1 MKEKK
6 KWNELSKKSQK
17 ALSITAFLIFILFS
31 LFLFIMVGVP
41 MVKHAKDP
49 EAFRTWIDSMGI
61 WGRIAFIG
69 MNILQVL
76 VAVIPG
82 GPLEV
87 AGGYAF
93 GHFEAM
99 ILCTIGMGIG
109 SALVFLLVRY
119 FGYKLVE
126 AFFPVEKI
134 NELKF
139 LKSTKSRD
147 ILILLL
153 FLIPGTPKDLVAYFC
168 GLTEIKFS
176 TFILIATFAR
186 IPGIWG
192 STAGGSAMGDKSYV
206 AALIIMAIV
215 FACTVIGV
223 LISSLIVKRNGKKKD
238 NSASEEST
246 THGAEPRSL

>member
-192 STAGGSAMGDKSYV
+192 STAGGSAMGDKSYI

-215 FACTVIGV
+215 FAFTFIGV
-223 LISSLIVKRNGKKKD
+223 RIYSFIVKRNGKKKD
-238 NSASEEST
+238 NSSSKE
-246 THGAEPRSL
+246 

>member
-192 STAGGSAMGDKSYV
+192 STAGGSAMGDKSYI

-223 LISSLIVKRNGKKKD
+223 LIYSFIVKRNGKKKD
-238 NSASEEST
+238 NSASEE
-246 THGAEPRSL
+246 

>member
-6 KWNELSKKSQK
+6 KWNDLSKKSQK
-17 ALSITAFLIFILFS
+17 ALSITAFLVFVLFS
-31 LFLFIMVGVP
+31 LFLFIVIGVP
-41 MVKHAKDP
+41 MVKHAKNP
-49 EAFRTWIDSMGI
+49 EAFRVWIDSMGI

-99 ILCTIGMGIG
+99 ILCVIGMGIG
-109 SALVFLLVRY
+109 SAFVFLLVRY

-126 AFFPVEKI
+126 SFFPVEKI

-139 LKSTKSRD
+139 LKSSKSRD
-147 ILILLL
+147 ILIFLL
-153 FLIPGTPKDLVAYFC
+153 FSIPGTPKDLVAYFC

-192 STAGGSAMGDKSYV
+192 STAGGSAMGDKRYV
-206 AALIIMAIV
+206 SALIIMAVV
-215 FACTVIGV
+215 FACTIVGV
-223 LISSLIVKRNGKKKD
+223 LIYSLIVKRHRKKKD
-238 NSASEEST
+238 NSSLEE
-246 THGAEPRSL
+246 

>member
-99 ILCTIGMGIG
+99 ILCAIGMGIG

-192 STAGGSAMGDKSYV
+192 STAGGSAMGDKSYIT
-206 AALIIMAIV
+206 ALIIMAIV
-215 FACTVIGV
+215 FAFTAIGI
-223 LISSLIVKRNGKKKD
+223 LI
-238 NSASEEST
+238 
-246 THGAEPRSL
+246 GAILRV

>member
-223 LISSLIVKRNGKKKD
+223 LIYSLIVKKHGKKKE
-238 NSASEEST
+238 NSSQDE
-246 THGAEPRSL
+246 

>member
-41 MVKHAKDP
+41 MVKHATDA
-49 EAFRTWIDSMGI
+49 EAYRTWIDSMGI

-134 NELKF
+134 NEQGGVNINKYL
-139 LKSTKSRD
+139 
-147 ILILLL
+147 
-153 FLIPGTPKDLVAYFC
+153 AY
-168 GLTEIKFS
+168 L
-176 TFILIATFAR
+176 
-186 IPGIWG
+186 
-192 STAGGSAMGDKSYV
+192 
-206 AALIIMAIV
+206 AL
-215 FACTVIGV
+215 C
-223 LISSLIVKRNGKKKD
+223 
-238 NSASEEST
+238 NSATTLWKDFDIVYDYIYRKLVDGNIHKDREEIEEALSRIREMRDT
-246 THGAEPRSL
+246 WKEVMRLNRLKVK

>member
-61 WGRIAFIG
+61 WGRISFIG

-215 FACTVIGV
+215 FACTFIGV
-223 LISSLIVKRNGKKKD
+223 LIYSFIVKRNGKKKD
-238 NSASEEST
+238 NSSSKE
-246 THGAEPRSL
+246 

>member
-41 MVKHAKDP
+41 MVKHAKNP
-49 EAFRTWIDSMGI
+49 EAFRAWIDSMGI

-76 VAVIPG
+76 VAIIPG

-99 ILCTIGMGIG
+99 ILCAIGMGIG

-134 NELKF
+134 NELRF

-192 STAGGSAMGDKSYV
+192 STAGGSAMGDKSYIT
-206 AALIIMAIV
+206 ALIIMAIV
-215 FACTVIGV
+215 FACTAIGV
-223 LISSLIVKRNGKKKD
+223 LIYSLIVKMNGKKKD
-238 NSASEEST
+238 NSASEE
-246 THGAEPRSL
+246 

>member
-1 MKEKK
+1 
-6 KWNELSKKSQK
+6 
-17 ALSITAFLIFILFS
+17 
-31 LFLFIMVGVP
+31 
-41 MVKHAKDP
+41 
-49 EAFRTWIDSMGI
+49 MGI

-99 ILCTIGMGIG
+99 ILCVIGMGIG
-109 SALVFLLVRY
+109 SAFVFLLVRY

-126 AFFPVEKI
+126 SFFPVEKI

-139 LKSTKSRD
+139 LKSSKSRD
-147 ILILLL
+147 ILIFLL

-206 AALIIMAIV
+206 SALIIMAVV
-215 FACTVIGV
+215 FACTIVGV
-223 LISSLIVKRNGKKKD
+223 LIYSLIVKRHIKQKD
-238 NSASEEST
+238 NSSLEE
-246 THGAEPRSL
+246 

>member
-17 ALSITAFLIFILFS
+17 ALSITAFFIFILFS

-82 GPLEV
+82 GTLEV

-99 ILCTIGMGIG
+99 ILCTIGMGI
-109 SALVFLLVRY
+109 
-119 FGYKLVE
+119 
-126 AFFPVEKI
+126 
-134 NELKF
+134 
-139 LKSTKSRD
+139 
-147 ILILLL
+147 
-153 FLIPGTPKDLVAYFC
+153 
-168 GLTEIKFS
+168 
-176 TFILIATFAR
+176 
-186 IPGIWG
+186 
-192 STAGGSAMGDKSYV
+192 
-206 AALIIMAIV
+206 
-215 FACTVIGV
+215 
-223 LISSLIVKRNGKKKD
+223 
-238 NSASEEST
+238 
-246 THGAEPRSL
+246 

>member
-153 FLIPGTPKDLVAYFC
+153 FLIPGTPEDLVAYFL
-168 GLTEIKFS
+168 GLTAVKFS
-176 TFILIATFAR
+176 TVVLIAALAR
-186 IPGIWG
+186 IHGIWG
-192 STAGGSAMGDKSYV
+192 STAGGSAMGD
-206 AALIIMAIV
+206 
-215 FACTVIGV
+215 
-223 LISSLIVKRNGKKKD
+223 
-238 NSASEEST
+238 
-246 THGAEPRSL
+246 

>member
-192 STAGGSAMGDKSYV
+192 STAGGSAMGDKSYIT
-206 AALIIMAIV
+206 ALIIMAIV
-215 FACTVIGV
+215 FASTAIGI
-223 LISSLIVKRNGKKKD
+223 LIYSLIVKKHGKKKE
-238 NSASEEST
+238 NSSQDE
-246 THGAEPRSL
+246 

>member
-192 STAGGSAMGDKSYV
+192 STAGGSAMGDKSDI

-215 FACTVIGV
+215 FAFTFIGV
-223 LISSLIVKRNGKKKD
+223 LIYSFIVKRNGKKKD
-238 NSASEEST
+238 NSASEE
-246 THGAEPRSL
+246 

>member
-192 STAGGSAMGDKSYV
+192 STAGGSAMGDKSYIT
-206 AALIIMAIV
+206 ALIIMAMV
-215 FACTVIGV
+215 FAFTAIGI
-223 LISSLIVKRNGKKKD
+223 LIYSLIVKKHGKKKE
-238 NSASEEST
+238 NSSQDE
-246 THGAEPRSL
+246 

>member
-41 MVKHAKDP
+41 MVKHTKDP

-61 WGRIAFIG
+61 WGRISFIG

-192 STAGGSAMGDKSYV
+192 STAGGSAMGDKSYIT
-206 AALIIMAIV
+206 ALIIMAIV
-215 FACTVIGV
+215 FAFTAIGI
-223 LISSLIVKRNGKKKD
+223 LIYSLIVKKHGKKKE
-238 NSASEEST
+238 NSSQDE
-246 THGAEPRSL
+246 

>member
-61 WGRIAFIG
+61 WGRISFIG

-139 LKSTKSRD
+139 LKSTTSRD

-192 STAGGSAMGDKSYV
+192 STAGGSAMGDKSYIT
-206 AALIIMAIV
+206 ALIIMAIV
-215 FACTVIGV
+215 FAFTAIGI
-223 LISSLIVKRNGKKKD
+223 LIYSLIVKKHGKKKE
-238 NSASEEST
+238 NSSQDE
-246 THGAEPRSL
+246 

>member
-192 STAGGSAMGDKSYV
+192 STAGGSAMGDKSYI

-215 FACTVIGV
+215 FAFTFIGV
-223 LISSLIVKRNGKKKD
+223 LIYSRIRHRQKTFYYKSF
-238 NSASEEST
+238 
-246 THGAEPRSL
+246 

>member
-192 STAGGSAMGDKSYV
+192 STAGGSAMGDKSYI

-215 FACTVIGV
+215 VDFTFIGI
-223 LISSLIVKRNGKKKD
+223 LIYSFIVKRNGKKKD
-238 NSASEEST
+238 NSSSKE
-246 THGAEPRSL
+246 

>member
-1 MKEKK
+1 
-6 KWNELSKKSQK
+6 
-17 ALSITAFLIFILFS
+17 
-31 LFLFIMVGVP
+31 

-109 SALVFLLVRY
+109 SALVFLLVRLCLY
-119 FGYKLVE
+119 F
-126 AFFPVEKI
+126 
-134 NELKF
+134 F
-139 LKSTKSRD
+139 LKKEKFIIYQTISQ
-147 ILILLL
+147 
-153 FLIPGTPKDLVAYFC
+153 LV
-168 GLTEIKFS
+168 
-176 TFILIATFAR
+176 
-186 IPGIWG
+186 
-192 STAGGSAMGDKSYV
+192 
-206 AALIIMAIV
+206 
-215 FACTVIGV
+215 
-223 LISSLIVKRNGKKKD
+223 
-238 NSASEEST
+238 
-246 THGAEPRSL
+246 

>member
-192 STAGGSAMGDKSYV
+192 S
-206 AALIIMAIV
+206 AL
-215 FACTVIGV
+215 
-223 LISSLIVKRNGKKKD
+223 
-238 NSASEEST
+238 SASSYSILLENDT
-246 THGAEPRSL
+246 N

>member
-192 STAGGSAMGDKSYV
+192 STAGGSAMGDKSYI

-215 FACTVIGV
+215 FAFTFIGV
-223 LISSLIVKRNGKKKD
+223 LIYSFIL
-238 NSASEEST
+238 
-246 THGAEPRSL
+246 

>member
-126 AFFPVEKI
+126 SFFPVEKI

-139 LKSTKSRD
+139 LDTRQLTNYLVSLEGKD
-147 ILILLL
+147 YLLC
-153 FLIPGTPKDLVAYFC
+153 AYE
-168 GLTEIKFS
+168 GLCIV
-176 TFILIATFAR
+176 
-186 IPGIWG
+186 W
-192 STAGGSAMGDKSYV
+192 AGRLG
-206 AALIIMAIV
+206 
-215 FACTVIGV
+215 
-223 LISSLIVKRNGKKKD
+223 RN
-238 NSASEEST
+238 
-246 THGAEPRSL
+246 R

>member
-223 LISSLIVKRNGKKKD
+223 LIYSLIVKRNGKKKD
-238 NSASEEST
+238 NSASKE
-246 THGAEPRSL
+246 

>member
-192 STAGGSAMGDKSYV
+192 STAGGSAMGDKSYI

-223 LISSLIVKRNGKKKD
+223 LIYSFIVKRNGKKKD
-238 NSASEEST
+238 NSSSKE
-246 THGAEPRSL
+246 

>member
-41 MVKHAKDP
+41 MVKHAKNP
-49 EAFRTWIDSMGI
+49 EAFRAWIDSMGI

-76 VAVIPG
+76 VAIIPG

-99 ILCTIGMGIG
+99 ILCAIGMGIG

-134 NELKF
+134 NELRF

-192 STAGGSAMGDKSYV
+192 STAGGSAMGEKSYIT
-206 AALIIMAIV
+206 ALIIMAIV
-215 FACTVIGV
+215 FACTAIGV
-223 LISSLIVKRNGKKKD
+223 LIYSLIVKMNGKKKD
-238 NSASEEST
+238 NSASEE
-246 THGAEPRSL
+246 